1 MRETEE
7 KPYIRQDYTCESGG
21 LAQIIIPRNATKDDL
36 LALKEIFEVLIERKF
51 KVKSCANNDEKNEL
65 LKEKGGEK

>member
-1 MRETEE
+1 MRENEE

-36 LALKEIFEVLIERKF
+36 FALREIFEVLIERKF
-51 KVKSCANNDEKNEL
+51 KVK
-65 LKEKGGEK
+65 GGEG